1 VNVREET
8 EAESAASSDASTART
23 IAIVAFALLIA
34 VALARAVY
42 VTRLVRRV
50 ASQNEELRQ
59 LDAVKDELIATVSHE
74 FRTPLTSVQGYLELL
89 EDEADELNEEHLKYI
104 AIARR
109 SSERLLRL
117 VNDLLLLAEIDDRRF
132 SLDKTSVELSA
143 LIRRAVDSARPV
155 AAGKHLSLDVAAA
168 DDVPP
173 VDADGSRLAQVVDNL
188 IGNAIKFTEDGGVH
202 VSLERDDDA
211 AVIRVA
217 DTGIGITPEDAAQ
230 LFERFYRARAAR
242 EGAIAGTGLGLAIA
256 KAIVDEHG
264 GEIAAAPNERGG
276 TTFSVRLPFAAEL

>member
-1 VNVREET
+1 VALVGVLLAALVAAVAAVSVDRFDRSTASNRAAIRAGHDRVLVETATAAHWRERDAILGASFAPSSERVRGARTAVAQFRRALGDVVVDSPEERRAVAEIGDANDAFVAAGRRVGRTVTAAQLAALAGVSDRVLRGLAALDAVNVREET

-132 SLDKTSVELSA
+132 SLDKTSVEL
-143 LIRRAVDSARPV
+143 
-155 AAGKHLSLDVAAA
+155 
-168 DDVPP
+168 
-173 VDADGSRLAQVVDNL
+173 
-188 IGNAIKFTEDGGVH
+188 
-202 VSLERDDDA
+202 
-211 AVIRVA
+211 
-217 DTGIGITPEDAAQ
+217 
-230 LFERFYRARAAR
+230 
-242 EGAIAGTGLGLAIA
+242 
-256 KAIVDEHG
+256 
-264 GEIAAAPNERGG
+264 
-276 TTFSVRLPFAAEL
+276 